1 MKIWLTGA
9 TGYLG
14 QVVAAELTREGHEV
28 VATVRRAEDRRD
40 DLARDVVSWGG
51 DARRLDV
58 HEGDLDAH
66 DFGLDDAGRA
76 AIDDADAVVHLA
88 ARFAFGLAWEDA
100 LRTNVEASTTLLR
113 FAAALPKRP
122 RFVHAGGY
130 RAFGS
135 EWRDLS
141 SEGEPS
147 SIALRRFAVTHGAYE
162 TSKLLSVSR
171 VAVLGEAL
179 GHDVRFV
186 HPSSVLGRHA
196 DGRTTQSLGLGDAI
210 ADLWHGRM
218 PALAGAKDTF
228 VPIVSVDVV
237 ARMFRAAVERDTLP
251 SRDLVVLDENTPS
264 FLELLRAA
272 TTHLGVPLPK
282 LVVSPALARRLP
294 RALSGVEPEALSF
307 LSNDRYDVS
316 ATRQVMEEEGVVMPP
331 WREVLER
338 WLDHLVATDFLAREG
353 RVVDAAGVRTVV
365 EGPSTASVI
374 ALHGLPLTRAAW
386 DPLRAALSAT
396 NDPSL
401 LAVDLPGLGLS
412 GDGARDARWLHA
424 LARPDRPIVVAH
436 SLGSVPAIEAAL
448 EGQVEALVL
457 VSPFFLQTRA
467 STWLRMPWLTSQVF
481 SRATPA
487 RLREAVVGSDALEDE
502 GPIVHAAAHLRRPGV
517 ACRHAKALAEASDL
531 ALREALAAKLAKV
544 KVPVVLLHGDRDPL
558 IVTPPSNA
566 RVVTVEGAGHSPM
579 LTHPHA
585 IARVV
590 REVMRRERGVVAQA

>member
-14 QVVAAELTREGHEV
+14 QVVTAELTRAGHEV
-28 VATVRRAEDRRD
+28 VATVRRAVDRREA
-40 DLARDVVSWGG
+40 LARDVASWGG
-51 DARRLDV
+51 ETRRLDV
-58 HEGDLDAH
+58 HEGDLDAEG
-66 DFGLDDAGRA
+66 FGLDEAGRA
-76 AIDDADAVVHLA
+76 AIDDVDAVVHLA
-88 ARFAFGLAWEDA
+88 ARFAFGLAWDDA
-100 LRTNVEASTTLLR
+100 LRTNVDASTTLLR

-135 EWRDLS
+135 EWRALVAR
-141 SEGEPS
+141 GEPS
-147 SIALRRFAVTHGAYE
+147 PVSLRRFAEAHGAYE

-171 VAVLGEAL
+171 VAELADTL

-186 HPSSVLGRHA
+186 HPSSVLGRHT
-196 DGRTTQSLGLGDAI
+196 DGRTTQLLGLGDAI

-237 ARMFRAAVERDTLP
+237 ARLFRAAVERETLP

-264 FLELLRAA
+264 FLALLRAA
-272 TTHLGVPLPK
+272 TEHLGVPLPK
-282 LVVSPALARRLP
+282 LVVSPGLARRLP

-316 ATRQVMEEEGVVMPP
+316 ATRQVMEEESIAMPP

-338 WLDHLVATDFLAREG
+338 WLDHLVATDFLTREG

-365 EGPSTASVI
+365 EGPPTASVI

-396 NDPSL
+396 L
-401 LAVDLPGLGLS
+401 LAVELPGLGLS
-412 GDGARDARWLHA
+412 GEGARDAGWLRA
-424 LARPDRPIVVAH
+424 LVRTERPIVVAH
-436 SLGSVPAIEAAL
+436 SLGSVAAIDAAL
-448 EGQVEALVL
+448 EGHVEALVL
-457 VSPFFLQTRA
+457 VSPFFLQARA

-502 GPIVHAAAHLRRPGV
+502 GPIVHAASHLRRPGV

-531 ALREALAAKLAKV
+531 EFREALVAKLAKV
-544 KVPVVLLHGDRDPL
+544 KVPVVLVHGDRDPL
-558 IVTPPSNA
+558 IVTAPSNA
-566 RVVTVEGAGHSPM
+566 RVVAVDGAGHSPM